1 MMQRLSIVVVFICAF
16 SPDVNVIANAEEV
29 LEDGQEVRL
38 GRRVFDGVLDE
49 LEALVD
55 VVQLEPDVVEPLSEL
70 VEVGLAVLV
79 EDLQLRLEVLR
90 RVLLES
96 LFLFIEKTK
105 CHWRYKNN
113 QRIKYYFFNFY
124 SNRISKLIYKNIL
137 TTQTKL
143 LVNDVLTT

>member
-1 MMQRLSIVVVFICAF
+1 MLQRLSIVVVFICAF
-16 SPDVNVIANAEEV
+16 SPDLNVIANAEEV

-90 RVLLES
+90 RVLVES
-96 LFLFIEKTK
+96 LFFVQRENIRSLEVQKNQKLNIISLTFTPIEFP
-105 CHWRYKNN
+105 N
-113 QRIKYYFFNFY
+113 
-124 SNRISKLIYKNIL
+124 
-137 TTQTKL
+137 
-143 LVNDVLTT
+143 

>member
-1 MMQRLSIVVVFICAF
+1 MQRLSIVVVFFCAF

-29 LEDGQEVRL
+29 LEDGEEVRL

-96 LFLFIEKTK
+96 LFFVQRENIRSLEVQKNQKLNIISLTFTPIEFP
-105 CHWRYKNN
+105 N
-113 QRIKYYFFNFY
+113 
-124 SNRISKLIYKNIL
+124 
-137 TTQTKL
+137 
-143 LVNDVLTT
+143 

>member
-1 MMQRLSIVVVFICAF
+1 M
-16 SPDVNVIANAEEV
+16 NVIANAEEV
-29 LEDGQEVRL
+29 LEDGEEVRL

-96 LFLFIEKTK
+96 LFFVQRENIRSLEVQKTQKLNIISLTFTPIEFP
-105 CHWRYKNN
+105 N
-113 QRIKYYFFNFY
+113 
-124 SNRISKLIYKNIL
+124 
-137 TTQTKL
+137 
-143 LVNDVLTT
+143 

>member
-1 MMQRLSIVVVFICAF
+1 M
-16 SPDVNVIANAEEV
+16 NVIANAEEV

-96 LFLFIEKTK
+96 LFLFKEKTK
-105 CHWRYKNN
+105 CHLRYKNN
-113 QRIKYYFFNFY
+113 QRMKYYFFNFY